1 VNAIFP
7 KFISSLTIDQRLQG
21 SRNSSARGE
30 EQSLA
35 LQTEAGR
42 SDAEASDSKIL
53 SSKSDTSAP
62 ERASHLPEIFFS
74 LTVLVLVTIR
84 IVQQYESYSRSP
96 GSDWNSSEWMIDYAA
111 GFVRRGL
118 AGAFLTQVMHLT
130 GWGFFPVW
138 TTITTVAYLGLCAY
152 ILKVS
157 WRLGGPAIWRFALL
171 LNPIL
176 LVSAANYASIA
187 RKDAFFVWATLL
199 IVILGHYVL
208 QHEKAKSTVRVS
220 HALVI
225 LFAAILLSVALALLH
240 EGIFL
245 FTWLPLNV
253 TVLAYIL
260 SRLRF
265 SKRSIALLLALAL
278 TPALVVVA
286 AGAHWHGNAETAQA
300 ICLSWHSFSVPTVCS
315 PGVGFPPAIDALS
328 WSLSRG
334 MSLSLKYAWRF
345 PAYTI
350 FFAIAGSVEIITIL
364 VLIRK
369 ARLEHLLAL
378 LLFPFAASL
387 PLFLLGEDWGRW
399 LCLVATS
406 SLMVILSDQLRPALY
421 CFLPTSFRTVFTQTI
436 VPPIERRLEYFR
448 SQVDRHPLL
457 FCIALIML
465 PVPPY
470 PSPSALGENSLVI
483 VVRFLHHLWAS

>member
-1 VNAIFP
+1 M
-7 KFISSLTIDQRLQG
+7 
-21 SRNSSARGE
+21 
-30 EQSLA
+30 A
-35 LQTEAGR
+35 LRTEAGR
-42 SDAEASDSKIL
+42 SDTEASDSKIL
-53 SSKSDTSAP
+53 STESDASAP
-62 ERASHLPEIFFS
+62 GRASHLPETFFS

-130 GWGFFPVW
+130 GLGFFPVW

-152 ILKVS
+152 ILRES
-157 WRLGGPAIWRFALL
+157 WRLGGPVIWRFALL

-176 LVSAANYASIA
+176 VVSAANYASVA

-208 QHEKAKSTVRVS
+208 LHEKAESAVRVS
-220 HALVI
+220 HTLLI
-225 LFAAILLSVALALLH
+225 LFAAILLSVTLALLH

-265 SKRSIALLLALAL
+265 GRKSVALLLALAL
-278 TPALVVVA
+278 APALVVVA
-286 AGAHWHGNAETAQA
+286 AGAHWHGDAAAAQS
-300 ICLSWHSFSVPTVCS
+300 ICLSWHSFSIPTVCS

-334 MSLSLKYAWRF
+334 VSLSLKYAWRF
-345 PAYTI
+345 PAYPI
-350 FFAIAGSVEIITIL
+350 LFAIAGSAEIITIL

-378 LLFPFAASL
+378 LLFPFVASL

-406 SLMVILSDQLRPALY
+406 SLMVMLSDQLRPALY
-421 CFLPTSFRTVFTQTI
+421 CFLPASFRTVFTQTI

-448 SQVDRHPLL
+448 SQVERHPLL
-457 FCIALIML
+457 FCIALVML
-465 PVPPY
+465 PVPAY

-483 VVRFLHHLWAS
+483 VVRFLHHLWAR

>member
-1 VNAIFP
+1 
-7 KFISSLTIDQRLQG
+7 
-21 SRNSSARGE
+21 
-30 EQSLA
+30 LA
-35 LQTEAGR
+35 LRTEDGG

-53 SSKSDTSAP
+53 STESDASA
-62 ERASHLPEIFFS
+62 RGGASHFPEIFFS

-84 IVQQYESYSRSP
+84 IVQQYETFSRSP

-152 ILKVS
+152 ILRES

-176 LVSAANYASIA
+176 LVSAANYASVA

-208 QHEKAKSTVRVS
+208 QHEKAKSPARVNRT
-220 HALVI
+220 LLI
-225 LFAAILLSVALALLH
+225 LFAAILLSVTLALLH

-245 FTWLPLNV
+245 FTWLPLNL

-260 SRLRF
+260 SQLRF
-265 SKRSIALLLALAL
+265 SGRSVALLLALAL
-278 TPALVVVA
+278 APALVVVA

-300 ICLSWHSFSVPTVCS
+300 ICLSWHSFSIPTVCS
-315 PGVGFPPAIDALS
+315 PGASFPPAVDALS

-334 MSLSLKYAWRF
+334 MSFSLKYAWRF
-345 PAYTI
+345 PAYPI
-350 FFAIAGSVEIITIL
+350 LFAIAGSVEIITIL
-364 VLIRK
+364 ALIRK
-369 ARLEHLLAL
+369 ARLKHLLAL
-378 LLFPFAASL
+378 LLFPFSASL

-406 SLMVILSDQLRPALY
+406 SLMVMLSDQLRPALY

-436 VPPIERRLEYFR
+436 VPPVERQLEYFR
-448 SQVDRHPLL
+448 SQVERHPLL
-457 FCIALIML
+457 FCIALVIL
-465 PVPPY
+465 PVPAY

-483 VVRFLHHLWAS
+483 VVRFLHHLWAR